1 MRTLFF
7 LLAALLAASRSECAE
22 APARRVLTQFAQM
35 ANHVVTS
42 ADGKTVASSSSWAES
57 HKENGRWVN
66 ALFGAITICDI
77 ETSRAIRTL
86 NSPRVG
92 DIALSPAG
100 NLLALVIWEAPTHK
114 VEIWDVKTGQL
125 LKTLTAIP
133 NNGVQQEIRGLVFS
147 PNGKVLATATV
158 LNEQHENFSKWV
170 GGTIQLWDVE
180 TGRMQREIQSGEVQ
194 MAVTRPT
201 FSADGSILA
210 GVAISTEVSRMKDA
224 DAHCEIKS
232 WDARTGNLL
241 RTQSVPCRD
250 LQMLAFTPKGRLLA
264 AGLVGNQ
271 VQLWD
276 AASGKRL
283 QALDAKKS
291 DPQSLVL
298 SPDGNTLATAGLD
311 SVIRLWDVQTGQLRR
326 ALWEHG
332 KWINA
337 LAFPPGRNALVS
349 AGADGAVTL
358 WDLSSPPPE
367 NQPVR
372 EPRLLIGADSSFS
385 CAKFSSDGTLLV
397 TGGDSALLWDIQT
410 LSLKRRFTVSGPQ
423 VSAVNAKDVAVSTD
437 KQRVAARLLIYEDRG
452 TKAHTEV
459 HVWNAQTGETLAV
472 MPLTDKSQD
481 VAFSPD
487 CRTFATLNE
496 GHTLCLW
503 DLLTGKLLCS
513 WERPQSYFTGFQF
526 SRDGATVVFS
536 TSGGKGI
543 EWWNVSSR
551 KQAGFLAAG
560 ALVVL
565 TPSGQPLLTQDVQD
579 GEGLLQMWKGDANK
593 MMPRFQMNVGSD
605 SWQKTSVSADG
616 ALLAVSRHLGGNLQG
631 NDMEVRL
638 WDISTGQS
646 VGCLAELGTDPHF
659 VALSPDGKTLAV
671 PTGGTMIRL
680 WDISHIQQGIAQ

>member
-1 MRTLFF
+1 MRILYF
-7 LLAALLAASRSECAE
+7 LLAALLVTSRSQCAE
-22 APARRVLTQFAQM
+22 APARRVLTQFPQT

-42 ADGKTVASSSSWAES
+42 ADGKTIASSSSWAES

-66 ALFGAITICDI
+66 ALFGAVTICDV
-77 ETSRAIRTL
+77 ETGRVIRTL

-92 DIALSPAG
+92 DIALAPAG

-114 VEIWDVKTGQL
+114 VEIWDVKTGHL
-125 LKTLTAIP
+125 LKTLAESP
-133 NNGVQQEIRGLVFS
+133 NDAVQQEIEGVVFS
-147 PNGKVLATATV
+147 PDGKVLATATV
-158 LNEQHENFSKWV
+158 LSEQRENSGKWV

-180 TGRMQREIQSGEVQ
+180 TGRMQRELRSGEAQ
-194 MAVTRPT
+194 MAVTCPT
-201 FSADGSILA
+201 FSPNGKVLA
-210 GVAISTEVSRMKDA
+210 GVAVSTEVFWMKDA

-232 WDARTGNLL
+232 WDARTGDLL
-241 RTQSVPCRD
+241 RTQGVPSRD
-250 LQMLAFTPKGRLLA
+250 LEMLAFTPKGRLLA
-264 AGLVGNQ
+264 AGLTGNQ

-276 AASGKRL
+276 AASGQRL
-283 QALDAKKS
+283 QTLDLKTPCS
-291 DPQSLVL
+291 ESLVL
-298 SPDGNTLATAGLD
+298 SPDGNTLATGGID

-326 ALWEHG
+326 ALWGHG
-332 KWINA
+332 HWINA

-372 EPRLLIGADSSFS
+372 EPRLLIGANSSFS

-410 LSLKRRFTVSGPQ
+410 LSLKRRFTVSGPR
-423 VSAVNAKDVAVSTD
+423 VSAVNARDVAVSTD

-452 TKAHTEV
+452 TKSHTEV
-459 HVWNAQTGETLAV
+459 RVWNAQTGETLAV
-472 MPLTDKSQD
+472 MPLAEKSQD

-487 CRTFATLNE
+487 CRTLATFNE

-536 TSGGKGI
+536 TSGGKDI
-543 EWWNVSSR
+543 EWWNVSSH
-551 KQAGFLAAG
+551 KQVRFLAAG
-560 ALVVL
+560 ALVAL
-565 TPSGQPLLTQDVQD
+565 TPSGQLLLTQDAQEK
-579 GEGLLQMWKGDANK
+579 EGLLQAWKGDANK
-593 MMPRFQMNVGSD
+593 MMPCFQLDVGSD

-616 ALLAVSRHLGGNLQG
+616 ALLAASRHLGGNLGG

-638 WDISTGQS
+638 WNVRTGQL
-646 VGCLAELGTDPHF
+646 VGCLAEPGIDPHF